1 MFGGRTAH
9 IFGKI
14 FLHAALVMLLVSGSA
29 GWAEAGSQD
38 NSTVVFTIG
47 EKSYQKDGQLVVT
60 DVAPYIKNGRI
71 MVSAAFVAEALGV
84 PRPEWDPIAK
94 TIIVRRGSD
103 VVVIKVGETM
113 MTMNGSAIPMD
124 AAAEI
129 VQIDG
134 GGRLM
139 LPVASIA
146 RALQI
151 TYKWDATARS
161 VTFYGSKQA
170 TTFSRSGLYGP
181 VSGSQPVAGD
191 VVVEADGVT
200 LRNMHIQGNLT
211 IAASVGDGN
220 VTLQNIKVDGDT
232 FIQGGG
238 ANSIRILGGQYN
250 QVYVQTGENGA
261 VRIVAVGVDGIEI
274 VIAEDASGQEII
286 LEGSF
291 AKVTIDAP
299 NVTFST
305 QGEGVIGE
313 LLITERATNLTATIG
328 GDYRI
333 LSATIDGK
341 DSKWAGRSGAVR
353 QVKGAYSGESDVV
366 DPDKVILR
374 ASLRKPSRDRRPPSP
389 VVASATISGNVVEPG
404 VWLEDV
410 QNGYAVELQS
420 DVTIIITLTN
430 ETWIPATGA
439 GDFYAEADANQL
451 IDGFSGGDDGPLLEF
466 FKDAL
471 KLAVSDGDNNAIERT
486 SNNIITI
493 TLPAL
498 TDDYLP
504 DDDQTIT
511 MTVPHQLLGGN
522 DSLVAT
528 PTFTIRVIDG

>member
-1 MFGGRTAH
+1 LKDEVKEMFGGRTAH

-94 TIIVRRGSD
+94 TIIIRRGSD

-113 MTMNGSAIPMD
+113 MTMNGRAIPMD

-181 VSGSQPVAGD
+181 VSGSQTVAGD

-232 FIQGGG
+232 FIRGGG

-261 VRIVAVGVDGIEI
+261 VRIVAVGIDGIEI
-274 VIAEDASGQEII
+274 VITEDASGQEII

-341 DSKWAGRSGAVR
+341 GSKWAGKPGAVR
-353 QVKGAYSGESDVV
+353 QIKGAYSGESDVV

-374 ASLRKPSRDRRPPSP
+374 GSLRKPSRDRRVEPPAPAILSAVISSVFDEDEEAWLHTLTITFDMDTNTPAALTAGNIDALINFHGKLLDADGLYNGVWTTDAILTITVDNPIGLDDGGFDGGDQLTIRAAGNLRNAAGTSPPST
-389 VVASATISGNVVEPG
+389 ATAN
-404 VWLEDV
+404 
-410 QNGYAVELQS
+410 
-420 DVTIIITLTN
+420 
-430 ETWIPATGA
+430 ATG
-439 GDFYAEADANQL
+439 FWS
-451 IDGFSGGDDGPLLEF
+451 GF
-466 FKDAL
+466 
-471 KLAVSDGDNNAIERT
+471 
-486 SNNIITI
+486 
-493 TLPAL
+493 
-498 TDDYLP
+498 
-504 DDDQTIT
+504 
-511 MTVPHQLLGGN
+511 
-522 DSLVAT
+522 
-528 PTFTIRVIDG
+528 